1 MKTGFVIAISV
12 TATLAAIALAAR
24 VPMARKA
31 LLAG

>member
-1 MKTGFVIAISV
+1 MKTGVVIAISV
-12 TATLAAIALAAR
+12 AATLTAIAIAAR

>member
-1 MKTGFVIAISV
+1 MKTGIVIGMSIV
-12 TATLAAIALAAR
+12 GTLALIAVAAR